1 MENLKGTQVL
11 VHPELTTDP
20 AQRQGQ
26 IGTISSIDLGRDEVY
41 VSFGSAPLALYATD
55 ALLVLKPHQDLY
67 RDLMDALP
75 QMETHDFKT
84 LLRIS
89 MTLENGSP
97 RQLLNALEMVADND
111 QIMKYAAISLQERI
125 EQSLAQ
131 DQQQDCQKGLGR

>member
-1 MENLKGTQVL
+1 MEDLTDTLVL

-26 IGTISSIDLGRDEVY
+26 VGTINSIDLPRDEVY

-89 MTLENGSP
+89 MILENGSP
-97 RQLLNALEMVADND
+97 RQLRNALEMVTDND
-111 QIMKYAAISLQERI
+111 QTMKHATISLQDKI

-131 DQQQDCQKGLGR
+131 DQQHDRQKGLGR